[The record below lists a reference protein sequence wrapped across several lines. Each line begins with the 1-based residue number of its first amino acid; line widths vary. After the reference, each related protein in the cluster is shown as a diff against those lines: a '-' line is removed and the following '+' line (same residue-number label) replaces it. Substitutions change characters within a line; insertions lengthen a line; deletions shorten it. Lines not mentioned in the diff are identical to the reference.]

1 MTDTAKPIQLERVG
15 RWTSLRVPEYRWL
28 WAGAAASFLSVQ
40 MMFVARGWLAWQL
53 TEQNLALGGVY
64 LVFGLVMLIGM
75 PLGGVATDRVPKRLL
90 LSTSTGVM
98 VVTQIVMATLIATEV
113 VHYWML
119 LVTAVAE
126 GLAFSLIAPA
136 RVAMAGVAVGPRLMS
151 NAIVLQ
157 QIAMNSTRI
166 FGPALAGA
174 ILGIYG
180 DEDLTGLTIIYYVSA
195 AVMVIAFVS
204 TFFLPPGLPTGR
216 SGHSPMQELR
226 GGVEHVR
233 GDPRLL
239 GLVVVSLLVT
249 MIAFPYVA
257 LLAAYADEV
266 LEIGGDGF
274 GRLMAVSAIGGVGAA
289 VFSADRADGPS
300 ANRLQTGFGF
310 GFGAGLIFV
319 SLASS
324 FPVAMMAMIVIGL
337 SATGFQALNNTLAL
351 SYAAPAFH
359 GRVQGLLM
367 MSFGAFGIA
376 ALPLG
381 AVADAVGIRQTIF
394 CMGAVAILVMLGY
407 VLYRRSLH
415 LAPGGA
421 SVELPR

>member
-1 MTDTAKPIQLERVG
+1 VTDTVKPIEIESVG
-15 RWTSLRVPEYRWL
+15 RWASLSIPAYRWL
-28 WAGAAASFLSVQ
+28 WGGAAASFLSVQ
-40 MMFVARGWLAWQL
+40 TMFVARGWLAWQL
-53 TEQNLALGGVY
+53 TGQNLALGGVY
-64 LVFGLVMLIGM
+64 LVFGVVMLVGM

-90 LSTSTGVM
+90 LTVATGVM
-98 VVTQIVMATLIATEV
+98 TVTQSVMAILIATGV

-119 LVTAVAE
+119 LLTAVAE

-136 RVAMAGVAVGPRLMS
+136 RVAMAGVTVGPRLMS

-157 QIAMNSTRI
+157 QIAMNTTRI

-174 ILGIYG
+174 ILGFYG
-180 DEDLTGLTIIYYVSA
+180 DDDLTGITTIYAVAA

-204 TFFLPPGLPTGR
+204 TFFLPPGLPTGE
-216 SGHSPMQELR
+216 SGHSPLEELR
-226 GGVEHVR
+226 GGVQHVR
-233 GDPRLL
+233 SNPRLL

-257 LLAAYADEV
+257 LLAAYADEA
-266 LEIGGDGF
+266 LAIGGDGF

-289 VFSADRADGPS
+289 VFSADRADGPG

-310 GFGAGLIFV
+310 GFGAGLVFL
-319 SLASS
+319 SMAPS
-324 FPVAMMAMIVIGL
+324 FPVALVAMVVLGL

-351 SYAAPAFH
+351 SYAEPAFH

-381 AVADAVGIRQTIF
+381 AIADVVGIRQTIWG
-394 CMGAVAILVMLGY
+394 MGLVAMGVMAGY
-407 VLYRRSLH
+407 VLYRRRL
-415 LAPGGA
+415 GDD
-421 SVELPR
+421 